1 MKFIESHGS
10 RVSALILAFTLLMQ
24 LYMPGV
30 ALCLEENG
38 DASIEG
44 YLSGSCADAI
54 PDRNSGIAEHSPLTA
69 GEYPWSGHC
78 GSCLDIPLAER
89 MTKKEADSGCGTDR
103 AAVMQTFSAYVSPVS
118 LYPAT
123 SYRGPFTEGPLERST
138 LPGFIKTV
146 ILIC

>member
-1 MKFIESHGS
+1 MRFITQRS
-10 RVSALILAFTLLMQ
+10 RRVKTLLLAFTLLMQ
-24 LYMPGV
+24 LYLPGA

-38 DASIEG
+38 NASIED
-44 YLSGSCADAI
+44 YISGFCADSFADSNASAV
-54 PDRNSGIAEHSPLTA
+54 PVSMNVEQSSE
-69 GEYPWSGHC
+69 GHC

-103 AAVMQTFSAYVSPVS
+103 AALMHTFSAYVSPIS

-123 SYRGPFTEGPLERST
+123 SYRGPFTESPLKKGT